1 MLSVT
6 NAILTGRIRGFHLRV
21 SPVIKTLHFM
31 LVLLVQI
38 ASLATRSM
46 LGLLLNSIFL
56 TLSRELMKAVAVSTT
71 AEPPAA
77 NVTPHLSSSLAV
89 TLVIAVGLKVAKA
102 ETTIN
107 SLCHKKRALG
117 YPSALF
123 CVDLS
128 P

>member
-1 MLSVT
+1 M
-6 NAILTGRIRGFHLRV
+6 GRIKGFHLPV
-21 SPVIKTLHFM
+21 SPAIKTLRFM
-31 LVLLVQI
+31 LVPLVQI

-46 LGLLLNSIFL
+46 LGLLPNSICL
-56 TLSRELMKAVAVSTT
+56 ILSRELTKAVAVSTM